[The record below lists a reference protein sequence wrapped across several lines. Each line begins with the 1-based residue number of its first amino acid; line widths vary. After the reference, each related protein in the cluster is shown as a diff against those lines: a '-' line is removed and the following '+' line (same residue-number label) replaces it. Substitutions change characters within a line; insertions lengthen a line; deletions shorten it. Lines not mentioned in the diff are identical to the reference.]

1 MFICTGNTKWGKFF
15 ELSQSLIV
23 TIFLFIYF
31 IYIINYIRNKIGYK
45 IHKLDVFTIS
55 LSFSQLIIQFF
66 SFIYKDYYILTLLI
80 SLLKFTLN
88 TVLCSLL
95 LVIIMWNF
103 DMLYIKALNYV
114 LFFVFILDIL
124 AFFFVGNSKL
134 FLHEETCKT
143 KIELGLM
150 FIGFFYDTIIIGC
163 SLWMLSEERLENKLV
178 IIVNEEDFYIN
189 HVLAS
194 FVRRIKEFY
203 KTYLS
208 VILIFGLSFFTEIA
222 FWMGHT
228 IDNIDIDNIDKEKR
242 CSYYSQ
248 LGDKF
253 YFEQYYLCFIG
264 FFIRDIF
271 PNLFIFLCTLIFR
284 WE

>member
-134 FLHEETCKT
+134 FFHEETCKT

-228 IDNIDIDNIDKEKR
+228 IDNVDINNIGKEKR
-242 CSYYSQ
+242 CSYYNQ

-264 FFIRDIF
+264 FFVRDIF

-284 WE
+284 WK

>member
-31 IYIINYIRNKIGYK
+31 VYIINYIRNKIGYK

-124 AFFFVGNSKL
+124 CFFFFWKFN
-134 FLHEETCKT
+134 C
-143 KIELGLM
+143 
-150 FIGFFYDTIIIGC
+150 FF
-163 SLWMLSEERLENKLV
+163 
-178 IIVNEEDFYIN
+178 
-189 HVLAS
+189 
-194 FVRRIKEFY
+194 
-203 KTYLS
+203 
-208 VILIFGLSFFTEIA
+208 
-222 FWMGHT
+222 
-228 IDNIDIDNIDKEKR
+228 
-242 CSYYSQ
+242 
-248 LGDKF
+248 
-253 YFEQYYLCFIG
+253 
-264 FFIRDIF
+264 
-271 PNLFIFLCTLIFR
+271 
-284 WE
+284 

>member
-1 MFICTGNTKWGKFF
+1 MFICTGNTTWGKCF
-15 ELSQSLIV
+15 EFTQSIIV

-31 IYIINYIRNKIGYK
+31 LYIINYIRNKIGYK
-45 IHKLDVFTIS
+45 IHKLDVFIIS

-103 DMLYIKALNYV
+103 EMLYIKALNYV

-124 AFFFVGNSKL
+124 CFFFSGNSTVFFK
-134 FLHEETCKT
+134 ENVCKT
-143 KIELGLM
+143 KLELSLM
-150 FIGFFYDTIIIGC
+150 FIGFFYDSIIIGC

-208 VILIFGLSFFTEIA
+208 IILIFGLSFFAEIA

-228 IDNIDIDNIDKEKR
+228 IENIEYEDIKIEQR
-242 CSYYSQ
+242 CKYYSQ

-253 YFEQYYLCFIG
+253 FFEQYYLCFIG
-264 FFIRDIF
+264 FLVRDIF
-271 PNLFIFLCTLIFR
+271 PNLFLFLCTLIFR